1 MYKFIFIVLFPILVG
16 NTAIAQRIENFELND
31 LISGQS
37 FSLDAHGNKKAV
49 VLIFTSNSCPFS
61 KLYED
66 RIISLFNQYSDEF
79 QFALINPHIGSSEEE
94 NEAAIRG
101 RVIEKKMTIPY
112 LIDPGLRVTRALR
125 ATKLPEAVVITSG
138 PTGFNIAYQGAID
151 NNPQAPSSVSQRY
164 LESALNQ
171 ILKRSSP
178 SPASTRAVGCNIRG
192 IN

>member
-1 MYKFIFIVLFPILVG
+1 MNKFIFIVLFSILVG
-16 NTAIAQRIENFELND
+16 YTAHAQRIENFELND

-66 RIISLFNQYSDEF
+66 RIISLYNQFSDDF

-101 RVIEKKMTIPY
+101 RVIEKKMTMPY

-125 ATKLPEAVVITSG
+125 ATKLPEVVVITSG